1 MTTVSPDL
9 TLDARTAVSDL
20 RRARRRRRLGDREW
34 GELAYKA
41 YTTALAALVA
51 VVFLSG
57 LVGDTPFDAAGI
69 AEFGRRAPVWYGLIA
84 AVALV
89 VGVRSGTRGG
99 PVALEAP
106 DVQHLLLGPVD
117 RTWVLHRPA
126 IGLLGYGTAT
136 GAIVG
141 GLVGG
146 LVDQRVGETTLPW
159 VGAGAVFGATTVALA
174 VGAAM
179 VTSARRLPRW
189 LVLVVAWALV
199 AWSAADAAE
208 RAPMA
213 PLTALGEV
221 AVWPITFDPWSLVP
235 IVVTA
240 ALAAVGLRVLGGV
253 SVELAQRRT
262 ALVGQ
267 LRFAATQRDLRTV
280 VLLRRQ
286 LAAERPRSR
295 HWFPTPPA
303 VVARRFPILSRDLQ
317 SVARWP
323 LVRILRVL
331 VLLVG
336 AALAARGLFSGTTP
350 LLLAAGL
357 ATYVAALDA
366 IEPLAQDIDH
376 PTLLQSY
383 PEAEGMVMVRHLAQP
398 VVVMVAFGI
407 AATGVAW
414 AVSPDPDVIRIGAV
428 CILPAA
434 VAAVCGAA
442 ITVVSE
448 VDVDQGENT
457 IAMATPEVAGPR
469 LLFRTV
475 WPPIVAVLGFVP
487 VLVARTS
494 ELNGDDPV
502 SGAAAGSV
510 PILLL
515 CGLVVLWVRF
525 RADIHRSMAQAG
537 GAPA

>member
-1 MTTVSPDL
+1 
-9 TLDARTAVSDL
+9 
-20 RRARRRRRLGDREW
+20 
-34 GELAYKA
+34 
-41 YTTALAALVA
+41 
-51 VVFLSG
+51 
-57 LVGDTPFDAAGI
+57 
-69 AEFGRRAPVWYGLIA
+69 
-84 AVALV
+84 
-89 VGVRSGTRGG
+89 
-99 PVALEAP
+99 
-106 DVQHLLLGPVD
+106 
-117 RTWVLHRPA
+117 
-126 IGLLGYGTAT
+126 
-136 GAIVG
+136 
-141 GLVGG
+141 
-146 LVDQRVGETTLPW
+146 
-159 VGAGAVFGATTVALA
+159 
-174 VGAAM
+174 
-179 VTSARRLPRW
+179 
-189 LVLVVAWALV
+189 
-199 AWSAADAAE
+199 
-208 RAPMA
+208 
-213 PLTALGEV
+213 
-221 AVWPITFDPWSLVP
+221 
-235 IVVTA
+235 
-240 ALAAVGLRVLGGV
+240 
-253 SVELAQRRT
+253 
-262 ALVGQ
+262 
-267 LRFAATQRDLRTV
+267 
-280 VLLRRQ
+280 
-286 LAAERPRSR
+286 
-295 HWFPTPPA
+295 
-303 VVARRFPILSRDLQ
+303 
-317 SVARWP
+317 
-323 LVRILRVL
+323 VRILRVL